1 METRTIRKQVT
12 FSKPF
17 HLAGCDGVQPPGS
30 YTLTLEEEQLDVLL
44 FVGWRQTAT
53 TLQLTHGGTTDYIAI
68 DMQDLMDALLRDSD
82 QSTDP
87 SAAPPSA
94 KTQSRARPKLRAR
107 GS

>member
-1 METRTIRKQVT
+1 METRTVSKQVT
-12 FSKPF
+12 FFKPF
-17 HLAGCDGVQPPGS
+17 LLAGCDGLQPPGS

-44 FVGWRQTAT
+44 FVGWRQTAA
-53 TLQLTHGGTTDYIAI
+53 TLQLTHGGITDYVAI

-87 SAAPPSA
+87 PAAPAVA
-94 KTQSRARPKLRAR
+94 KPQSRIRQRLAR